1 MVDGGSGMS
10 SIGVDFDTWTEDS
23 GITITNGAVFWMDP
37 SAAEPLRDS
46 NDADPIHT
54 VLAHITVPTGEDV
67 TATFG
72 EVQGRSV
79 GGTIPG
85 DDRVDDWKVYD
96 IVLSSRQEVVVDE
109 CGVQNGDSSSCMVR
123 PSPCVL
129 RQSCLHL

>member
-72 EVQGRSV
+72 EVQGRSHNSQ
-79 GGTIPG
+79 
-85 DDRVDDWKVYD
+85 DWKALD
-96 IVLSSRQEVVVDE
+96 IVISNREEAPVDA
-109 CGVQNGDSSSCMVR
+109 CGVENGDSTSCMVR
-123 PSPCVL
+123 LYSALCSPWL
-129 RQSCLHL
+129 

>member
-1 MVDGGSGMS
+1 MS

-72 EVQGRSV
+72 EVQGRSHNSQ
-79 GGTIPG
+79 
-85 DDRVDDWKVYD
+85 DWKALD
-96 IVLSSRQEVVVDE
+96 IVISNREEAPVDA
-109 CGVQNGDSSSCMVR
+109 CGVENGDSTSCMVR
-123 PSPCVL
+123 LYSALCSPWL
-129 RQSCLHL
+129 